1 MTVTRNILVRKMAI
15 KSTHLKIK
23 GMHCT
28 GCEETIENAVGRLP
42 GVRKVK
48 ADYVKRTVDV
58 EFDGKLIEGSGI
70 CQAIEEKG
78 YEFEGAFKNSSQ
90 HIKNGLIFLLFL
102 LVVGGIAFW
111 GKSMVPGLLGEMNPH
126 LGHAMLFSI
135 GFLTGFHCIGM
146 CGGFVV
152 GYATAGVA
160 QSAVTTAARH
170 LMYGIG
176 KTISYTAIGGTMGLL
191 GSVMTFTPYMRGVI
205 NLAASIF
212 VIIYGLKMLDV
223 FPPLRRFTLRLP
235 RFFTKGVANELRD
248 QRSPL
253 VIGLLNGFML
263 GCGPLQAMYI
273 MAAGTGNPQEGATM
287 LFFFGLGTLL
297 PLLSFG
303 LIASSVSRGI
313 MRQLVMASAI
323 LVISMGLMMA
333 DRGLKLTASGY
344 DFNSLSSRWQQQVVP
359 PDNHLDPGLVSGSAK
374 HSLPSK

>member
-1 MTVTRNILVRKMAI
+1 MGQAGRLGTLLSQNIMVLRKMAI

-42 GVRKVK
+42 GVREVK

-58 EFDGKLIEGSGI
+58 EFGGKLLGDSGI

-78 YEFEGAFKNSSQ
+78 YEFESTSTKNSGQ
-90 HIKNGLIFLLFL
+90 HRRNLLILLSFLA
-102 LVVGGIAFW
+102 VMGGITFW
-111 GKSMVPGLLGEMNPH
+111 GKSMVPGLIGEMNPN
-126 LGHAMLFSI
+126 LGHVMLFSI
-135 GFLTGFHCIGM
+135 GFFTGFHCIGM

-152 GYATAGVA
+152 GYATTGKP
-160 QSAVTTAARH
+160 QSAVTIATRH
-170 LMYGIG
+170 LMYATG
-176 KTISYTAIGGTMGLL
+176 KTVSYTAIGGTMGLL
-191 GSVMTFTPYMRGVI
+191 GSIMTFTPYMRGVI

-235 RFFTKGVANELRD
+235 RFVTKGVANELRV
-248 QRSPL
+248 QRGPL

-273 MAAGTGNPQEGATM
+273 MAAGTGSPQEGAMM

-303 LIASSVSRGI
+303 LIASSVSRSV
-313 MRQLVMASAI
+313 MRQLVLASAI

-333 DRGLKLTASGY
+333 DRGLKLTGSGY
-344 DFNSLSSRWQQQVVP
+344 DFNSLSSHWQQG
-359 PDNHLDPGLVSGSAK
+359 NTSGNTSG
-374 HSLPSK
+374 